1 MKCIKYIIYF
11 GGKVMGKN
19 LTIKSR
25 VIIVVSVIIAIIT
38 VAAIISSYNI
48 FYNNIFATTKQT
60 QYRIATFLSDIVY
73 EEMKAKGFAIQS
85 ISSLISYDQPA
96 EIISSKLEK
105 FKNIN
110 DALNVYAGFED
121 NEFIMNTSSINSI
134 PKNFNFKDR
143 NWYKDGIKSSG
154 VVFSAPYKDELSGK
168 ICITATVPVTK
179 ENGTRGVLGV
189 DFLLDVTTYLEN
201 LPNKHLDGRLYV
213 IHDSG
218 VIASVLNEKQL
229 MENVNK
235 LFSQELT
242 DYINTQIK
250 NDGRTYNEPCAYDS
264 IDGSVRLGQA
274 VAVKDYNYI
283 ILYGMD
289 KNRLGNDIA
298 LLALKI
304 AVIIFII
311 SVVGIVVLYFLLRS
325 ILNPLGVFAKI
336 IYQMAENKDLS
347 VQLKIEKNDEL
358 GSILKAIN
366 TLNKST
372 ENVVN
377 EVRSS
382 VIEVASANNQLAA
395 TMEELSATFNS
406 QSSQVSSMVEGM
418 ENVSSIS
425 KSTSDAL
432 SENMTSLES
441 TANATRDE
449 TEKLDNVSGEMTI
462 IEQDT
467 VNLSETIRHLSE
479 SSAQIGNILN
489 VINDIANQTNLL
501 ALNAA
506 IEAARA
512 GEAGRGFAV
521 VADEVRKLA
530 ERTQGATKEIE
541 NIISELLRDADNAS
555 NAMDKS
561 VTSVHE
567 GTTNITNVTTE
578 IKKAVENVTILY
590 QAMSPVADAVSEQY
604 ATIQTV
610 VDNAQ
615 VIAAGIE
622 ESNAAVNE
630 VNNTVSHIQQRT
642 ERLKN
647 LIEQFKTNR

>member
-1 MKCIKYIIYF
+1 
-11 GGKVMGKN
+11 MGKN

-25 VIIVVSVIIAIIT
+25 VIIMVSVIIAIIT
-38 VAAIISSYNI
+38 VAAIISSYNS
-48 FYNNIFATTKQT
+48 FYKNIFETVKIT
-60 QYRIATFLSDIVY
+60 QYRVATFLSDIVY
-73 EEMKAKGFAIQS
+73 EDLRAKSLAVKSLVRS
-85 ISSLISYDQPA
+85 INPNDDRKKLNVVLEDFKKINGILNVSLAYEDGELTVDYSSLNTIPAGYNHKERDWYIEGMKVNDIYFSEPYQDASSNETCLTVTYPIEKDGGIKGLISVD
-96 EIISSKLEK
+96 
-105 FKNIN
+105 FV
-110 DALNVYAGFED
+110 LNVD
-121 NEFIMNTSSINSI
+121 Q
-134 PKNFNFKDR
+134 
-143 NWYKDGIKSSG
+143 
-154 VVFSAPYKDELSGK
+154 
-168 ICITATVPVTK
+168 
-179 ENGTRGVLGV
+179 
-189 DFLLDVTTYLEN
+189 YLKK
-201 LPNKHLDGRLYV
+201 LPNAQVDGRLYV
-213 IHDSG
+213 IHKSG
-218 VIASVLNEKQL
+218 LIAAVLNKEYLHKNISDLFKPALANYVNEKIR
-229 MENVNK
+229 
-235 LFSQELT
+235 SQSMAFE
-242 DYINTQIK
+242 
-250 NDGRTYNEPCAYDS
+250 EPREYDS
-264 IDGSVRLGQA
+264 ITGSIRLGQ
-274 VAVKDYNYI
+274 VIPVKDYDFVV
-283 ILYGMD
+283 LYGVD
-289 KNRLGNDIA
+289 EDLLGKDIS
-298 LLALKI
+298 LLAVRI
-304 AVIIFII
+304 AVIILII
-311 SVVGIVVLYFLLRS
+311 SVIGIVTLYFLLRS

-395 TMEELSATFNS
+395 TMEELSTTFNS

-425 KSTSDAL
+425 KNTSDAL
-432 SENMTSLES
+432 SNNMSSLET
-441 TANATRDE
+441 TANATRNE
-449 TEKLDNVSGEMTI
+449 TEKLDKVSSVMTT

-467 VNLSETIRHLSE
+467 VNLAEIIRHLSE
-479 SSAQIGNILN
+479 SSAQIGSILN

-530 ERTQGATKEIE
+530 ERTQHATGEIE
-541 NIISELLRDADNAS
+541 NIIGEVLHDAENAS
-555 NAMDKS
+555 NAMNKS

-567 GTTNITNVTTE
+567 GTANITNVTSE
-578 IKKAVENVTILY
+578 IKKAVENVTLLY
-590 QAMSPVADAVSEQY
+590 QAMNPVAESVSEQY

-642 ERLKN
+642 ERLKS
-647 LIEQFKTNR
+647 LIEQFKTNNM